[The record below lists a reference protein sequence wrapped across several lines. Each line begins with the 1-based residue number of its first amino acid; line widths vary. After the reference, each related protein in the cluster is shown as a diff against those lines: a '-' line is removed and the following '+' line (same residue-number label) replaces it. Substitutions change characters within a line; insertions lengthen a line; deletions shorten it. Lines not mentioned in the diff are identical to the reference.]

1 VLAALLAGASAS
13 AAPITLS
20 ATPEAAAVKR
30 GFAEYKAALKQ
41 RDGTRAAETV
51 SRNSFDY
58 YDRMRKLALSAP
70 REELA
75 LLEGTERMLVLA
87 LRLQAPLDLLT
98 SATPEELVAHA
109 VSTEAITDTGV
120 ARTELGEI
128 RAEGELAR
136 GWVVV
141 DGKATQGVLQF
152 VREGGRWKFDLEF
165 AMQSSAGL
173 IEAIAQQNGLTED
186 EVILK
191 LLEQGV
197 EQPVG
202 PEIWQPPVPK

>member
-1 VLAALLAGASAS
+1 VLAAFLAGASAS
-13 AAPITLS
+13 AAPITI
-20 ATPEAAAVKR
+20 PEDPEVTAVKR

-51 SRNSFDY
+51 SRNSFEY

-120 ARTELGEI
+120 ARTELGEV
-128 RAEGELAR
+128 RAEGGLAR

-141 DGKATQGVLQF
+141 DGNPTQGILQF
-152 VREGGRWKFDLEF
+152 VHEGGRWKFDLEF
-165 AMQSSAGL
+165 AMKSSAGL
-173 IEAIAQQNGLTED
+173 IDAIAQRNGLTED
-186 EVILK
+186 EVILN
-191 LLEQGV
+191 LLEQGAQ
-197 EQPVG
+197 QPVG